1 MTTFTD
7 PFDALRQAL
16 QHPRVPTSGSF
27 LDQLLALQPDTRN
40 LRPQQRA
47 AERGAKTETRRLE
60 RAFYRMGK
68 GEEWENYA
76 KSGGKNT
83 GVFGR
88 LDYSLEDVVTPV
100 FDLLSVGQYT
110 AAGAVQEMLRTGSA
124 WEGLRQAGIE
134 FLNSLP
140 GVEMEEARKPSYRDI
155 FKDYGRS
162 NWMTW
167 TAGTVLDILA
177 DPINIVPGMA
187 IAGGMRKAGAAGLK
201 ASGPLGKSFA
211 RKFLAMHAVKT
222 DAPAFMKHFRKFAA
236 RQENAPFEVENAM
249 DTLVGTLK
257 PNELYILGAFQD
269 SANLQKYLD
278 DAVSAGMI
286 EAERIPALWDTSDE
300 LWRVA
305 RKQWAELQDHGL
317 VVPSVDRLFYT
328 FHTGATLGSRQ
339 WRAQRKFLEK
349 NFPHLAERMEE
360 FPMKG
365 VGSVGEALNP
375 GVMPAL
381 MERTYDTL
389 WDRVMAMTKGDLGR
403 TTELNI
409 RGIVT
414 KRSVMQERWLA
425 YRELEEGVMSD
436 KNIAVAV
443 GADMLGGS
451 EKAWLSLIQ
460 DPVKWGRLK
469 SDLLKK
475 WEPEGYTIWEVLDNT
490 EVGSVVRG
498 AYRVPQVVADV
509 LGRADKAFRGHDE
522 VSGFLQTFSELTNIW
537 KGWATVGTAY
547 NMRNMISSAITS
559 WIHGVGSSYK
569 MGDILKGGFPFPGKG
584 FSLKYLQGFKVQ
596 MHALRAGRMPPKAK
610 AATEAI
616 MRKLGIEDWDSI
628 PLPKVLDDKGKLVSS
643 WDEMARLGEDWGVPQ
658 TASRVYDLPVDV
670 EKKIWEDLDL
680 TVPMGASG
688 NLKLLSELSG
698 QGMGSSFADKMRR
711 IVGNENPLLKINRAW
726 AQMIENQARWAT
738 WFDAAEKGMSPYEAA
753 EFVKTVHFDYRF
765 LTDFEKRFM
774 RNLLPFYAWQRFN
787 LPRQIMA
794 MVENP
799 GRYAKIPKLKAALE
813 SIAPEGW
820 EEIPTPDYFDEV
832 QAMQTGALIRDRPL
846 FMQLDLPHMDL
857 NRLGARDLMSS
868 MHPLVGA
875 TQFMPRAGYSY
886 FKEAPIENFP
896 GERSEGLSF
905 ISKRTEAKVEAAVP
919 FLGKFTRGAKA
930 YKRGELPEYLAS
942 ELAGIKFRALDVRRI
957 MRARTLQRRSLARE
971 FRKRLEQESGV
982 GL

>member
-1 MTTFTD
+1 MTTSTD
-7 PFDALRQAL
+7 PFDDLRQAL
-16 QHPRVPTSGSF
+16 RRPMVPTSDSF
-27 LDQLLALQPDTRN
+27 LNQLLALQPDTMK
-40 LRPQQRA
+40 LSPQQRA

-60 RAFYRMGK
+60 REFYRVGK
-68 GEEWENYA
+68 GEEWESYA

-110 AAGAVQEMLRTGSA
+110 TAGAIQEMLRTGSA

-134 FLNSLP
+134 FSDSLP
-140 GVEMEEARKPSYRDI
+140 GVEWEGARKPSYRDI
-155 FKDYGRS
+155 FKDYRQS

-177 DPINIVPGMA
+177 DPVNLVPGMA

-222 DAPAFMKHFRKFAA
+222 EAPAFMKHFRKFAA
-236 RQENAPFEVENAM
+236 QQENAPFEVENAM
-249 DTLVGTLK
+249 DALVGTLK
-257 PNELYILGAFQD
+257 PSELYVLGAFQD
-269 SANLQKYLD
+269 SENLWKYLD
-278 DAVSAGMI
+278 NAVSVGMI
-286 EAERIPALWDTSDE
+286 DAERVPNLIQTSVE
-300 LWRVA
+300 LWKVA
-305 RKQWAELQDHGL
+305 RRQWSELQDHGL
-317 VVPSVDRLFYT
+317 VVPSMEKLYYT
-328 FHTGATLGSRQ
+328 FHTGATLGGRQ

-360 FPMKG
+360 FPTGG
-365 VGSVGEALNP
+365 VGRVEEALDP

-381 MERTYDTL
+381 KERTYDTL

-409 RGIVT
+409 RSIVT

-436 KNIAVAV
+436 KNIAWALDES
-443 GADMLGGS
+443 ALGGVA
-451 EKAWLSLIQ
+451 EEVFGNPIGWN
-460 DPVKWGRLK
+460 RLK
-469 SDLLKK
+469 RDLLKE
-475 WEPEGYTIWEVLDNT
+475 WEPQGYTIWEVVDKT
-490 EVGSVVRG
+490 EAGSVVRG
-498 AYRVPQVVADV
+498 AYRVPQAVADV

-522 VSGFLQTFSELTNIW
+522 VSEFLQAFSELTNVW

-547 NMRNMISSAITS
+547 NMRNMISSAVTS

-569 MGDILKGGFPFPGKG
+569 MGDILDKGFPFPGKG
-584 FSLKYLQGFKVQ
+584 FSLKYLQGLKVQ
-596 MHALRAGRMPPKAK
+596 MHALRAGRMPQKAK

-628 PLPKVLDDKGKLVSS
+628 PLPKVLDDNGRLAGS

-658 TASRVYDLPVDV
+658 TASRVYDLPAGV

-680 TVPMGASG
+680 TVPMGASDD
-688 NLKLLSELSG
+688 LKLLGELSG

-711 IVGNENPLLKINRAW
+711 IVGNENPLLKLNRAW

-765 LTDFEKRFM
+765 LTGFEKRFM

-813 SIAPEGW
+813 SLAPEGW
-820 EEIPTPDYFDEV
+820 GEIPTPDYFDEV
-832 QAMQTGALIRDRPL
+832 QAMQTGELIRDRPL
-846 FMQLDLPHMDL
+846 FVQLDLPHMDL
-857 NRLGARDLMSS
+857 NRLGTRDLMSA
-868 MHPLVGA
+868 MHPLVGV
-875 TQFMPRAGYSY
+875 TQFMPRVGYSY
-886 FKEAPIENFP
+886 FKDAPIENFP
-896 GERSEGLSF
+896 GERSEGLPF
-905 ISKRTEAKVEAAVP
+905 ISKRTEAKVEAAMP
-919 FLGKFTRGAKA
+919 FLGKFTRGARA

-957 MRARTLQRRSLARE
+957 MRARTLQRRTLARE
-971 FRKRLEQESGV
+971 FRKRLEQESGI